1 VNACNASLNARYAA
15 IVLAGGLSTRMKQFK
30 PLLPLGDETITD
42 RVISLFL
49 NAGVDVFL
57 VAGYRH
63 DDIAAGI
70 KKRDITIVYN
80 PDYEKGMFS
89 SIQAGIRRLGPE
101 YRAFFINPVDVPLV
115 RPATI
120 KRLIVASGKNP
131 DKIIYPVFGGERG
144 HPPLIPSAVAPAIL
158 GWEKGRGLKAVLKS
172 KERLALEVPV
182 PDSFILF
189 DIDTPEDYAEL
200 LARFKRLR

>member
-1 VNACNASLNARYAA
+1 VNADNASLKTRYAA

-30 PLLPLGDETITD
+30 PLLPLGEETITD
-42 RVISLFL
+42 RVIDLFL
-49 NAGVDVFL
+49 NEGIDVFL

-70 KKRDITIVYN
+70 KKRDITVVYN

-89 SIQAGIRRLGPE
+89 SVQAGIRRLNSGYE
-101 YRAFFINPVDVPLV
+101 AFFISPVDIPLV
-115 RPATI
+115 SPATI
-120 KRLIVASGKNP
+120 RRLITAAVENP
-131 DKIIYPVFGGERG
+131 GKIIYPVFAGRRG
-144 HPPLIPSAVAPAIL
+144 HPPLIPAALSPAIL
-158 GWEKGRGLKAVLKS
+158 GWEKGGGLKAVLKS

-200 LARFKRLR
+200 LECFKKSG